1 MRGSAWYGRVAWL
14 VVLPLGAAAGCQ
26 DVGLADRNT
35 PEAEASERDFRYVVY
50 DAAGATGGSHDVV
63 TEMMPAAGGMP
74 AAARS
79 QHWLAT
85 AERVQ
90 IPASLI
96 QAVGGSGESALYA
109 LTWDS
114 APYERLF
121 AASAERDVYHP
132 LHAVPPVAT
141 PVDHGTAAEDHGTG
155 H

>member
-1 MRGSAWYGRVAWL
+1 MRGSAWCRRVAWL
-14 VVLPLGAAAGCQ
+14 VVLPVGAAAGCQ
-26 DVGLADRNT
+26 DVGLPDRNT

-50 DAAGATGGSHDVV
+50 DAAGAGSHEVV
-63 TEMMPAAGGMP
+63 TEMMPAAGGTP

-79 QHWLAT
+79 QHWLAA

-90 IPASLI
+90 IPATLI
-96 QAVGGSGESALYA
+96 RAVGGSGESALYA
-109 LTWDS
+109 LTWD
-114 APYERLF
+114 APPYERLF